1 MKKIPI
7 KQLDPNALGHLP
19 TTNPNVMDPWKFEQL
34 VKGIREHGFLQP
46 VLVVYED
53 DEPVIV
59 DGEHRTRAAKEVG
72 LAKIPCAVADDRK
85 HAEILRIALNR
96 LRGELDLGEV
106 GRQLET
112 LSEMGFDLNE
122 LELTGFSE
130 AEIDAL
136 TQAVEFTDEDDLL
149 EGSTSGSDET
159 VKARTYN
166 LTLKFDSD
174 TTRVMVKEKLEKAG
188 DGSIEVG
195 VLNLIG
201 DDHGPL

>member
-1 MKKIPI
+1 MSNTIPI
-7 KQLDPNALGHLP
+7 KQLDPNTLGHLP

-34 VKGIREHGFLQP
+34 VNGIREHGFLQP
-46 VLVVYED
+46 VLVVFED

-72 LAKIPCAVADDRK
+72 LKKIPCAVARDRK

-106 GRQLET
+106 GRQLDV
-112 LSEMGFDLNE
+112 LSEMGFDTSE

-149 EGSTSGSDET
+149 SGSTTTADET
-159 VKARTYN
+159 TKERTFN
-166 LTLKFDSD
+166 LTLKFNSD
-174 TTRVMVKEKLEKAG
+174 ATRAAVRERFTQAG
-188 DGSIEVG
+188 DGNLEAGACALTEV
-195 VLNLIG
+195 N
-201 DDHGPL
+201 

>member
-1 MKKIPI
+1 MSNTIPI
-7 KQLDPNALGHLP
+7 KQIDPNTLGHLP

-34 VKGIREHGFLQP
+34 VNGIREHGFLQP
-46 VLVVYED
+46 VLVVFED

-72 LAKIPCAVADDRK
+72 LKKIPCAVARDRK

-106 GRQLET
+106 GRQLDV
-112 LSEMGFDLNE
+112 LSEMGFDTGE

-149 EGSTSGSDET
+149 SGSTTTADET
-159 VKARTYN
+159 TKERTFN

-174 TTRVMVKEKLEKAG
+174 ATRAAVRERFTQAG
-188 DGSIEVG
+188 DGNIEAGACALTEV
-195 VLNLIG
+195 N
-201 DDHGPL
+201 

>member
-1 MKKIPI
+1 MSNTIPI
-7 KQLDPNALGHLP
+7 KQLDPNTLGHLP

-34 VKGIREHGFLQP
+34 VNGIREHGFLQP
-46 VLVVYED
+46 VLVVFDD

-72 LAKIPCAVADDRK
+72 LKKIPCAVARDRK
-85 HAEILRIALNR
+85 HAEILRLALNR

-106 GRQLET
+106 GRQLEA
-112 LSEMGFDLNE
+112 LSEMGFDTGE

-136 TQAVEFTDEDDLL
+136 TNAVEFADEDDLL
-149 EGSTSGSDET
+149 AGSASADET
-159 VKARTYN
+159 TKDRTFN

-174 TTRVMVKEKLEKAG
+174 STRAAVRERFTQAG
-188 DGSIEVG
+188 DGNLEAGACALTEV
-195 VLNLIG
+195 N
-201 DDHGPL
+201 

>member
-1 MKKIPI
+1 MTSKAIPI
-7 KQLDPNALGHLP
+7 KQMDPHTLGHLP
-19 TTNPNVMDPWKFEQL
+19 STNPNVMDPWKFEAL
-34 VKGIREHGFLQP
+34 VKGIKEHGFLQP

-53 DEPVIV
+53 DTPVIV

-72 LAKIPCAVADDRK
+72 LAKIPCAVARDRK
-85 HAEILRIALNR
+85 HAEILRLALNR

-112 LSEMGFDLNE
+112 LSEMGFDTSE

-136 TQAVEFTDEDDLL
+136 TNAVEFTDEDSLL
-149 EGSTSGSDET
+149 EGSTSANET
-159 VKARTYN
+159 TKDRTFN

-174 TTRVMVKEKLEKAG
+174 AARAAVREKLEDAG
-188 DGSIEVG
+188 DGSIEAG
-195 VLNLIG
+195 VVALMEAQ
-201 DDHGPL
+201 